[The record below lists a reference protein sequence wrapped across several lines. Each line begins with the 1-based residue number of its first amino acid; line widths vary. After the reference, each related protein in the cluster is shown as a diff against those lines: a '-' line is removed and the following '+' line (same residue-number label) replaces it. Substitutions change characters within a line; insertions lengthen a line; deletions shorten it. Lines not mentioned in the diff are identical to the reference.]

1 MGFIDR
7 FSKMIVEWRD
17 QKYRD
22 RFTRIMSEI
31 EQEKDPQKKLTK
43 QVLLELRGT
52 LLGGMA
58 SSTAYMSFKTFY
70 FDKLNSDDEKNKVK
84 ETLLQILRS
93 NEHCISDK
101 ASASHVCAEIV
112 ILEAIPEIEKI
123 KRSVKTDS
131 IDGKILDSAL
141 YALRQGKSIRE
152 VSLDILRQRGEL

>member
-1 MGFIDR
+1 MGFFDR
-7 FSKMIVEWRD
+7 LSKMIVEWRD

-22 RFTRIMSEI
+22 RYTRIMSEI

-101 ASASHVCAEIV
+101 ASASHVCADIV
-112 ILEAIPEIEKI
+112 ILEAIPEIEQI

-131 IDGKILDSAL
+131 IDGKILDSSL
-141 YALRQGKSIRE
+141 YALRQGKPIRE
-152 VSLDILRQRGEL
+152 VTLDILRQRGEL

>member
-7 FSKMIVEWRD
+7 FSKMIVEWRG

-22 RFTRIMSEI
+22 RFTRIMSDI

-70 FDKLNSDDEKNKVK
+70 FDKLNSNDEKNRVK

-101 ASASHVCAEIV
+101 ASASHVCADIV

-131 IDGKILDSAL
+131 IDGKILDSSLDAL
-141 YALRQGKSIRE
+141 MQGKSITE
-152 VSLDILRQRGEL
+152 VTLDILRQRGEL

>member
-1 MGFIDR
+1 MGFFDR
-7 FSKMIVEWRD
+7 FSKMIDEWRD

-22 RFTRIMSEI
+22 RYKRIMSEI
-31 EQEKDPQKKLTK
+31 EHEKDPQKRLTK

-70 FDKLNSDDEKNKVK
+70 FDKLNSDDEKKKVK

-93 NEHCISDK
+93 NEHHISDQVL
-101 ASASHVCAEIV
+101 ASHVCADIV

-123 KRSVKTDS
+123 K
-131 IDGKILDSAL
+131 
-141 YALRQGKSIRE
+141 
-152 VSLDILRQRGEL
+152 